1 MSPAHARQR
10 FRPRHA
16 AALALFCALLLL
28 AALRPAMAQQDRS
41 AEKAARR
48 QQQQMQQLQQQVSAA
63 QAEKAKVEQDKAAIT
78 KELQDK
84 AQAASRASAAQ
95 KASAAKLAALEAEKV
110 QLAAK
115 VADLER
121 LLDDVKRT
129 AEQALADKDKQL
141 ASAASAFSAKEGE
154 RADWQGRFGQ
164 QVRLATEA
172 ADKNERLLRLNA
184 ELLNRWQGKGVL
196 DALRQREPV
205 LGFND
210 VQIFNLV
217 QDYRDR
223 ADAERFV
230 PRVQKP

>member
-1 MSPAHARQR
+1 MSPSVNQR

-16 AALALFCALLLL
+16 AALALFCALLLA
-28 AALRPAMAQQDRS
+28 AALHPAAAQQDRA

-48 QQQQMQQLQQQVSAA
+48 QQQQVQQLQQQVSQA
-63 QAEKAKVEQDKAAIT
+63 QAEKVKVEQDKAAIA

-84 AQAASRASAAQ
+84 SLAASRAGAAQ
-95 KASAAKLAALEAEKV
+95 KASAAKLAALEADKT

-129 AEQALADKDKQL
+129 AEQALADKDKEL
-141 ASAASAFSAKEGE
+141 VRAATTFRAKEGE

-164 QVRLATEA
+164 QVRLATECT
-172 ADKNERLLRLNA
+172 DKNERLLRLNA

-196 DALRQREPV
+196 DTLLQREPV

-230 PRVQKP
+230 PRVERP

>member
-1 MSPAHARQR
+1 MSQR
-10 FRPRHA
+10 FNIRHA
-16 AALALFCALLLL
+16 AALALFCALVL
-28 AALRPAMAQQDRS
+28 AAALHPAFAQQDRS

-48 QQQQMQQLQQQVSAA
+48 QQQQVQQLQQQVTQA
-63 QAEKAKVEQDKAAIT
+63 QAEKAKVEQDKAAIA

-84 AQAASRASAAQ
+84 AQAASRAGAAQ
-95 KASAAKLAALEAEKV
+95 KASVAKLAALEAEKT

-115 VADLER
+115 VSELER
-121 LLDDVKRT
+121 VLDDVKRT
-129 AEQALADKDKQL
+129 AEQALADKDRDL
-141 ASAASAFSAKEGE
+141 LRAATAFKAKEGE

-164 QVRLATEA
+164 QVRMATECT
-172 ADKNERLLRLNA
+172 DKNERLLRLNA
-184 ELLNRWQGKGVL
+184 ELLSRWQGKGVF

-230 PRVQKP
+230 PRVQRP